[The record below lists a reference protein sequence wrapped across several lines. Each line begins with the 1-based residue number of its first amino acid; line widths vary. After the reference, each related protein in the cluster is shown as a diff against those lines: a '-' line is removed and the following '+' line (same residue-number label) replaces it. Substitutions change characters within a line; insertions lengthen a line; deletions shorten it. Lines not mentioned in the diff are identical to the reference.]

1 MLELLRLGLIDVIA
15 HPEKMLDAEYDM
27 FAPLVATVPA
37 YAEYLRELEGATALA
52 VDGKTRVSSIGAVR
66 KEIYIPVDA
75 DNARSTP
82 ETLDDALLAS
92 IEEALGYRCG
102 CAMTTWSGRTP
113 QQVSAP
119 SIPGWT

>member
-66 KEIYIPVDA
+66 KEIYTP
-75 DNARSTP
+75 STRTTRGRRP
-82 ETLDDALLAS
+82 KPSSTSRHSRRECCAL
-92 IEEALGYRCG
+92 
-102 CAMTTWSGRTP
+102 
-113 QQVSAP
+113 
-119 SIPGWT
+119 